1 VDVPVLI
8 TEQRRHL

>member
-8 TEQRRHL
+8 TEQRWHL